1 MGLFDALAGAA
12 QSAWNALF
20 GSSQQSQP
28 QQQRQQSSSSQS
40 QQRSQ
45 SSQSSS
51 SSSRS
56 QATTTTISHDVFS
69 NTYTVVQQTPQG
81 TSRAVYY
88 GSSSGFS
95 MSNARPVQTSSTP
108 IAPSTKTVELKLP
121 EQMKPQN
128 DIMNIMPQ
136 NVKQQYDIYK
146 QPQGQIQQ
154 KEIVYQSVPVQSGT
168 YYTKQELEK
177 MDIIA
182 GQKVEAV
189 PYKFEKVIETK
200 TIGTIERESSGSF
213 VKDIVRFRAGENIPR
228 GVFEEYGKAG
238 FKLQDISTSSEEIR
252 YTFVKAAPSG
262 YKFEIQKFTQP
273 LQVSITSLRPLDYVY
288 KVEDTARLKE
298 LTQTIKTFRESQV
311 ANFAIQYPAPIMP
324 LSARGLYETSAAILH
339 PDIIGKSI
347 MLEMKGQHEQINRLL
362 ASKQIYTESL
372 GGGDIVK
379 GTELL
384 AAQRAVD
391 YTTTTLIGYGSG
403 FALGKLAMISAIG
416 AKVAGAGLTTAGLGA
431 SYLYISNAKSDVEA
445 AGRVSDVA
453 VHGVLAGVGAKIGY
467 EDAMS
472 GLKNIKVEMGK
483 TDYIQIDDKQLATTT
498 AKIMTQNG
506 KEIANVHALQYTENI
521 DKNAAISRFVID
533 VQRGNKEY
541 LFRGASQ
548 TADIQ
553 TNIQNLF
560 STEQMS
566 ATAYKGFQISE
577 VVMLKQPIKNLD
589 ISSFLFRGELK
600 YTTLENL
607 KSSLGMN
614 IAARD
619 VVRSNYEYVKYDYM
633 PSMNVEFNNKM
644 LMSKSVLTGVSA
656 SLDKNLNIASLQK
669 ITGVELA
676 KIENPSFEMF
686 KPSQTFTSRGLT
698 TQAQTTQL
706 SAPAL
711 NTEIIKSAVQSSFPS
726 AEISIPPTK
735 LDISKQT
742 SSVETK
748 EIIKTDLRLSSIQM
762 PKLIKEE
769 KPSVAIAT
777 KSIQISSSTQQQKNI
792 QNIMSK
798 QINIPTQI
806 TSPAISQKQV
816 SEQISETIQIQ
827 KIVSPPKTSL
837 TTPSM
842 TLNYV
847 PPVVK
852 LPRFER
858 YEMPKLKE
866 TFKFERPSFRFETY
880 KPSLFAQSFKIER
893 PNFNEIFRPIIKHR
907 RRKK

>member
-12 QSAWNALF
+12 QNAWNAIF
-20 GSSQQSQP
+20 GPSQSQQ
-28 QQQRQQSSSSQS
+28 QQQRQQSSSQS

-51 SSSRS
+51 RS
-56 QATTTTISHDVFS
+56 QGTTTTISHDVFS

-81 TSRAVYY
+81 TTRNVYY

-95 MSNARPVQTSSTP
+95 MANARPVQTIS
-108 IAPSTKTVELKLP
+108 PSPAKSVELKMP
-121 EQMKPQN
+121 EQARPQN
-128 DIMNIMPQ
+128 DILNIMPQ

-154 KEIVYQSVPVQSGT
+154 KEIVYKSVPVQAGP

-177 MDIIA
+177 MDIIS

-189 PYKFEKVIETK
+189 PYKFEKITETK
-200 TIGTIERESSGSF
+200 TIGTIERESAGSF

-228 GVFEEYGKAG
+228 GIFEEYGKAG

-252 YTFVKAAPSG
+252 YTFVKAAPAG

-288 KVEDTARLKE
+288 KVEDTARLQQ
-298 LTQTIKTFRESQV
+298 LTQTIKQFRESSI
-311 ANFAIQYPAPIMP
+311 ANFNIQYPAPI
-324 LSARGLYETSAAILH
+324 SARGLYEASAAILH

-384 AAQRAVD
+384 AAQRAAD

-403 FALGKLAMISAIG
+403 FALGKLAMVSATG

-431 SYLYISNAKSDVEA
+431 SYLYVSGAKSDIEA
-445 AGRVSDVA
+445 AGRMSDVA
-453 VHGVLAGVGAKIGY
+453 VHGILAGVGAKIGY

-506 KEIANVHALQYTENI
+506 KEIANVRALQYTEQINK
-521 DKNAAISRFVID
+521 DAAISRFVID

-560 STEQMS
+560 SIEQIS
-566 ATAYKGFQISE
+566 AAAYKGFQISE
-577 VVMLKQPIKNLD
+577 VVMLKQPVQNLD

-619 VVRSNYEYVKYDYM
+619 VVRSNYEYIKYDYT
-633 PSMNVEFNNKM
+633 PSLNVEFDNKM
-644 LMSKSVLTGVSA
+644 LISKSFLTGVSA
-656 SLDKNLNIASLQK
+656 SLDKNLQVASLQK

-676 KIENPSFEMF
+676 KIETPQFEVF
-686 KPSQTFTSRGLT
+686 KPSTSTSRGLT
-698 TQAQTTQL
+698 SQAQTTQL

-711 NTEIIKSAVQSSFPS
+711 NIETIKSAVQSSFPS
-726 AEISIPPTK
+726 AEISIPLTK
-735 LDISKQT
+735 LDVSKQIA
-742 SSVETK
+742 SVETK

-762 PKLIKEE
+762 PKLIREE
-769 KPSVAIAT
+769 KPSVAVAT
-777 KSIQISSSTQQQKNI
+777 KSFQISRSSQQQKNI

-798 QINIPTQI
+798 QINVPAQI
-806 TSPAISQKQV
+806 TSPAISQKQI

-827 KIVSPPKTSL
+827 KIVSTPKTTIS
-837 TTPSM
+837 TPSM
-842 TLNYV
+842 SFNYV
-847 PPVVK
+847 PMTIK
-852 LPRFER
+852 LSKFER
-858 YEMPKLKE
+858 YEMTRLKE
-866 TFKFERPSFRFETY
+866 TFKFERPNFRFETY
-880 KPSLFAQSFKIER
+880 KPSLFAQTFKIER
-893 PNFNEIFRPIIKHR
+893 PNFNEIFRPIVKQSR